1 MLLMASVN
9 FESAPKQSV
18 EVMIFVGPFQLELS
32 VLFFI
37 FFHLYKI
44 WRNLSGKERERRDLV
59 ISTR

>member
-18 EVMIFVGPFQLELS
+18 EVIICVGPFQLELS
-32 VLFFI
+32 VLFFF

-44 WRNLSGKERERRDLV
+44 WRNLSG
-59 ISTR
+59 